1 MRIEQQTIGLTVDDS
16 LMRVHLARP
25 VEEGPWPGLIFY
37 SDIYQLGDP
46 ILRLANRLAGY
57 GFVVAAPEIFHRVE
71 PLGTVIE
78 PDATG
83 RLRGNDAA
91 RRTEIASYDADAKA
105 VLTWLSEQIEVDERR
120 LGAIG
125 FCIGGHLAFRA
136 ALRPEVRATAC
147 LYPTGLQN
155 GKLGSGIADSLQ
167 RAGEI
172 KGALFTLFGSEDP
185 HVPAEDRDRVLEALR
200 GLRHETVLFEANHTF
215 MRDDGWRWDPDLAD
229 QAWAALI
236 TFLRRELTPAQ
247 P

>member
-25 VEEGPWPGLIFY
+25 VEQGPWPGLVFY

-46 ILRLANRLAGY
+46 MLRLANRLAGY
-57 GFVVAAPEIFHRVE
+57 GFVVAAPEIFHRLE
-71 PLGTVIE
+71 PVGTVIE
-78 PDATG
+78 PDAIG

-91 RRTEIASYDADAKA
+91 RRTEIAAYDADAEA
-105 VLTWLSEQIEVDERR
+105 LLSWLRAQAEVDHLR

-147 LYPTGLQN
+147 LHPTGLQN
-155 GKLGSGIADSLQ
+155 GKLGRGVADSLQ

-172 KGALFTLFGSEDP
+172 QEALFTLFGLDDP
-185 HVPAEDRDRVLEALR
+185 HVPADDREGVLEVLR
-200 GLRHETVLFEANHTF
+200 GLKHETVLFEAHHTF

-229 QAWAALI
+229 QAWAAVI
-236 TFLRRELTPAQ
+236 KFLRRELPPAQ

>member
-71 PLGTVIE
+71 PVGTVIE
-78 PDATG
+78 PDAIG

-105 VLTWLSEQIEVDERR
+105 VLTWLSEQTEVDEQPVFIQPGCRTENS
-120 LGAIG
+120 A
-125 FCIGGHLAFRA
+125 A
-136 ALRPEVRATAC
+136 ALRIRC
-147 LYPTGLQN
+147 N
-155 GKLGSGIADSLQ
+155 G
-167 RAGEI
+167 
-172 KGALFTLFGSEDP
+172 
-185 HVPAEDRDRVLEALR
+185 PARSR
-200 GLRHETVLFEANHTF
+200 GLCSRCSAPKTP
-215 MRDDGWRWDPDLAD
+215 MCR
-229 QAWAALI
+229 
-236 TFLRRELTPAQ
+236 LRIVTGFSRPCRG
-247 P
+247 